1 MEKLPVDDFLEE
13 IKSSLNQNSRLILS
27 AAPGAGKTTRVPP
40 ALSLNYPGKVLVLE
54 PRRMAAVSACHR
66 IAEEQKWS
74 LGKEIGYQ
82 VRFENKTSSETK
94 LIFMTEALLARQM
107 LSDPELKGVD
117 LVILDE
123 FHERSASVDLTLS
136 LLKELRSLGSEIKI
150 LIMSATLQSQEI
162 SNYLEAAP
170 ILEIPGK
177 LFPLQI
183 SQQKNQQKLRIDK
196 EFFESVKLKIK
207 NCLSRTKNDILV
219 FLPGVGEIR
228 RLSNLLEEQSWMKD
242 CLVSSLHGRLS
253 LEEQG
258 RVLQKGN
265 QQRVILS
272 TNIAE
277 SSVTVNGVD
286 TVIDCGLEK
295 VSTWD
300 YRTGFSRLEVQRISL
315 ASSRQR
321 AGRAARQKE
330 GFCEQM
336 WSSQDELSMSKD
348 RPAEIQ
354 RIDLSEILLFLA
366 HHGIR
371 NFENFDWFQKPE
383 LNRLRM
389 SLKKLFLIEALTPE
403 GRLTPLGREI
413 IRWPLSPELGVILSH
428 FVSLKQI
435 KLGAQIVSCLQ
446 EPDFLKIKPEEHP
459 EGLILESDLSFRLDF
474 LSGKIK
480 LDRSEIQ
487 FSALERIKDSTN
499 SLMAYFSKPSSG
511 QINTIP
517 SSNMSDTFIKK
528 ELLKC
533 WPHRL
538 CRRRENT
545 NRGICFDGHGVQL
558 ATQSFVKESAFF
570 LILNGLDG
578 TLTSETLVSSAI
590 GLNKE
595 DVMEVLKSRIEL
607 NQELKFNEDKQ
618 EILLSV
624 QRKIGAIPLEEAQ
637 YERPT
642 PSQLQELLPK
652 LALSRWDL
660 WINENKALS
669 QYLKRIVFLIQN
681 FQFVPDKC
689 QDAIQKFNVED
700 WKIQSLNEACYA
712 ENSYKNLIS
721 KDLYCYFENNL
732 PEEIRR
738 VLVQEVPEE
747 IQVPSGK
754 IHKINYDNPDSP
766 TLEIRLQE
774 IFGWSQSPSL
784 LYENIK
790 LTLSLLAPNYRSVQ
804 LTKDLSSFWKNA
816 YTDVKKELR
825 SRYPKH
831 SWPDNPLEAQAIAG
845 PRKRK
850 L

>member
-40 ALSLNYPGKVLVLE
+40 ALSRTYPGKVLVLE
-54 PRRMAAVSACHR
+54 PRRMAAVAACHR
-66 IAEEQKWS
+66 IAEEQNWT

-162 SNYLEAAP
+162 SKYLEAAP

-196 EFFESVKLKIK
+196 DFFESLKLKVK

-219 FLPGVGEIR
+219 FLPGAGEIR
-228 RLSNLLEEQSWMKD
+228 RLSNLLEEQVWTKEY
-242 CLVSSLHGRLS
+242 LVCSLHGRLS
-253 LEEQG
+253 LQEQT
-258 RVLQKGN
+258 RILQKAN

-300 YRTGFSRLEVQRISL
+300 CRTGFSRLEIQRISL

-336 WSSQDELSMSKD
+336 WSSQDELSMAKD

-366 HHGIR
+366 HHGVR
-371 NFENFDWFQKPE
+371 NFESFDWFQKPE
-383 LNRLRM
+383 LSRLRM
-389 SLKKLFLIEALTPE
+389 SLKKLFIIEALSSD
-403 GRLTPLGREI
+403 GHLTPLGKEI
-413 IRWPLSPELGVILSH
+413 LHWPLSPELGVIFSH
-428 FVSLKQI
+428 FSGLKQI

-446 EPDFLKIKPEEHP
+446 EPDFIKIKPEEHP
-459 EGLILESDLSFRLDF
+459 EGLTLESDLSFRLDI
-474 LSGKIK
+474 LNGKIK

-487 FSALERIKDSTN
+487 FSALERVKDSAN
-499 SLMAYFSKPSSG
+499 SLMTYFSKNFGQTNVNASS
-511 QINTIP
+511 TI
-517 SSNMSDTFIKK
+517 SDKFIKK

-558 ATQSFVKESAFF
+558 AAQSFVKESAFF
-570 LILNGLDG
+570 LILNGVDG
-578 TLTSETLVSSAI
+578 TLASETLVSSAI
-590 GLNKE
+590 GLDKE

-637 YERPT
+637 YQQPT

-660 WINENKALS
+660 WINDNKGLS
-669 QYLKRIVFLIQN
+669 QYLKRIEFLIQN
-681 FQFVPDKC
+681 VQFVPDKC
-689 QDAIQKFNVED
+689 QDALQMFNLED

-712 ENSYKNLIS
+712 ENSYKTLIS
-721 KDLYCYFENNL
+721 KDLYYYFENNL
-732 PEEIRR
+732 PEDIRHA
-738 VLVQEVPEE
+738 LAQEVPEE

-754 IHKINYDNPDSP
+754 THKINYDNPNSP

-774 IFGWSQSPSL
+774 IFGWSQSPCL
-784 LYENIK
+784 LYGNIK

-804 LTKDLSSFWKNA
+804 MTKDLNSFWKNA
-816 YTDVKKELR
+816 YADVKKELR